1 MWPLIE
7 LKLHTNLISLD
18 LFHLPHPQA
27 DSPEFSSP
35 RSDRMLSPGFSD
47 SPHRAQQAVPFHR
60 PLVPY
65 YGPRPIASL
74 LRWTSQS
81 SLQPTTASQWSI
93 CSNLRLTDMPLMD
106 KPKTDYSHR
115 PFTGLPDNKPSVL
128 CILAPNLSL
137 FSISIVTQFCYIR

>member
-60 PLVPY
+60 LLVPY

-81 SLQPTTASQWSI
+81 SLQPTNAPQWSI
-93 CSNLRLTDMPLMD
+93 CSNLQPTDAID
-106 KPKTDYSHR
+106 GQAQDR
-115 PFTGLPDNKPSVL
+115 
-128 CILAPNLSL
+128 L
-137 FSISIVTQFCYIR
+137 FSQAIHRSSWQQTFRTSHLGTKPLPFIYQHCDTVLLH